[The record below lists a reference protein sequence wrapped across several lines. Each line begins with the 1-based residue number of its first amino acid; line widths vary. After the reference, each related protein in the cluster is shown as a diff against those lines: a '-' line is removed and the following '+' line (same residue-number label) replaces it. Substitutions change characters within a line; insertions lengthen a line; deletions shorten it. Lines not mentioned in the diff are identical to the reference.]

1 MSVTDVEKKS
11 IIFREPDVGSSI
23 YILLS
28 GAAQLIG
35 LNPAGERTTMAIVSR
50 GLLFDA
56 PSLPLSVAHCFQ
68 WEAFSSC
75 RVARLSLST
84 LLGGL
89 SPDQSE
95 QAVEL
100 LEKKFTGSGRMF
112 ARYPA
117 FVGLGLSR
125 RLAMILLEL
134 GAEFGVR
141 DTRGTILG
149 ITLSHQ
155 MLADMI
161 GASRPKVSVAMNRF
175 IGEGMVLREHRQVVL
190 IVQKLNA
197 FVASDPL
204 AESARVLDARK
215 VNDSSIF
222 RIA

>member
-1 MSVTDVEKKS
+1 
-11 IIFREPDVGSSI
+11 
-23 YILLS
+23 LLT
-28 GAAQLIG
+28 GTAQLID
-35 LNPAGERTTMAIVSR
+35 LNPAGKRITMAIVSR

-56 PSLPLSVAHCFQ
+56 PSLPLAVGHCFL

-75 RVARLSLST
+75 RVARISLGT
-84 LLGGL
+84 LFAGL
-89 SPDQSE
+89 SADQSE
-95 QAVEL
+95 QAVDL

-112 ARYPA
+112 ARYPV

-125 RLAMILLEL
+125 RLAIILLEL

-161 GASRPKVSVAMNRF
+161 GASRPKVSVAMERL
-175 IGEGMVLREHRQVVL
+175 IRDGMVLREGRQIVL
-190 IVQKLNA
+190 LMQKLNA
-197 FVASDPL
+197 FVASNAL
-204 AESARVLDARK
+204 AGSATVLDMQETTH
-215 VNDSSIF
+215 SSIF